1 MRNANNAKGL
11 TLSTYQYAQRSVAF
25 PFDYSP
31 IYESRLDL
39 LEYGNP
45 TFLSH
50 FALLVAHQW
59 YVAYI
64 GGKCVG
70 AAITVRM
77 SEIHG
82 GLRSP

>member
-1 MRNANNAKGL
+1 MEIPHFSL
-11 TLSTYQYAQRSVAF
+11 TL
-25 PFDYSP
+25 
-31 IYESRLDL
+31 L
-39 LEYGNP
+39 L
-45 TFLSH
+45 
-50 FALLVAHQW
+50 LLHQW